1 MSQWHLDCSVGQV
14 GQQSD
19 THFGM
24 RIYKVIK
31 IISYTNKLV
40 AIVAKD
46 SENLEVFWIYYKLY
60 IMN

>member
-1 MSQWHLDCSVGQV
+1 MCQV

-31 IISYTNKLV
+31 IISYTKKPV
-40 AIVAKD
+40 AVEAKD
-46 SENLEVFWIYYKLY
+46 SENLEVRIINY
-60 IMN
+60 IHFLSFL